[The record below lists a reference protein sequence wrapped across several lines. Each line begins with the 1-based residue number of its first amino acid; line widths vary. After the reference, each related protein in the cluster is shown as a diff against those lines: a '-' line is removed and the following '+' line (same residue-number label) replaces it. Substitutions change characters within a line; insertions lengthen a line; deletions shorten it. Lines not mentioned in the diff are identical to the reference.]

1 MSALDPEI
9 RKYVEEWLDT
19 RIGIALDGKNLA
31 NFAAA
36 TAQTA
41 FVGINEVRELLEN
54 HRAEIAA
61 ELQNHR
67 EQVRLEL
74 EEDRSKN
81 NDSLRAERGSGN
93 NRTRLWVGGMGGAS
107 IIVVAVITWFS
118 GRSKAEQSL
127 ELERLVD
134 DRVATLETRV
144 EQREQRIAAD
154 AAHLAVLER
163 DKEVD
168 TISRGLKP

>member
-9 RKYVEEWLDT
+9 RRYVEEWLNT

-41 FVGINEVRELLEN
+41 FVGVNEVRELLEN
-54 HRAEIAA
+54 HRAEIAL
-61 ELQNHR
+61 ELQHHR

-81 NDSLRAERGSGN
+81 RDTLRAERGSGN

-118 GRSKAEQSL
+118 GRSKAEQTL

-134 DRVATLETRV
+134 TRV
-144 EQREQRIAAD
+144 EKSETRAAEREQRIAGE

-163 DKEVD
+163 DKQVD
-168 TISRGLKP
+168 TISRGLQP